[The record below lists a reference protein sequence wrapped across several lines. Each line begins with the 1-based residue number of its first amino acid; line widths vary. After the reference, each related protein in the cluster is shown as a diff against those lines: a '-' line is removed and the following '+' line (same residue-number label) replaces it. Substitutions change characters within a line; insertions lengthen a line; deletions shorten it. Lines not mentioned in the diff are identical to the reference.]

1 VWIDTERNAEA
12 KHYLYSMVNL
22 MEEEFRARRMEERRR
37 AAFFA
42 RQREMDCEEYKE
54 KREQERA
61 CKREKAQHA
70 KEAYEQGGD
79 EALRKAKWPGLTQ
92 D

>member
-1 VWIDTERNAEA
+1 VPLLCDYKVWIDTERNAEA
-12 KHYLYSMVNL
+12 KHYLCSMVNL
-22 MEEEFRARRMEERRR
+22 MEEEFRARRMEEHRR

-42 RQREMDCEEYKE
+42 RQCEMDCGEYKE

-70 KEAYEQGGD
+70 KEAYE
-79 EALRKAKWPGLTQ
+79 
-92 D
+92 